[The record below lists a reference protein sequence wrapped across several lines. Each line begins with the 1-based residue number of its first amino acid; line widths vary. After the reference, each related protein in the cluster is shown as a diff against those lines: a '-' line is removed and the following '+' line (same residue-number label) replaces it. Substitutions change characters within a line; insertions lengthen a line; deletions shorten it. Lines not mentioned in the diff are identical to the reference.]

1 MVSGLEPEISFVLV
15 SEVNDTSHTPQ
26 EAGTHLPTEGEKFM
40 EVADWE
46 YAMTCCRWLA
56 AGSC

>member
-1 MVSGLEPEISFVLV
+1 
-15 SEVNDTSHTPQ
+15 
-26 EAGTHLPTEGEKFM
+26 M

-56 AGSC
+56 AGSCWPPSHCL